1 MPDYFLKGEKME
13 EKKIGKL
20 RIVVFLASVAL
31 LAVVIVP
38 SAINRFKYPNE
49 TSKRVPLPVHEFTDS
64 RNIDVEIIDF
74 N

>member
-1 MPDYFLKGEKME
+1 ME
-13 EKKIGKL
+13 EKKIGML
-20 RIVVFLASVAL
+20 RIVVFLASVSL

-38 SAINRFKYPNE
+38 TAINRFKYPNE
-49 TSKRVPLPVHEFTDS
+49 LGEKVPLPVHEFTDS